1 MLIVKAISGYTS
13 CQKVKTYLEKRNRAL
28 ARDFYNLSWDER
40 EMEGYD
46 EVLKDAVEW
55 ADEMDATR
63 AGNGNDEAYEG
74 RRARTYKHFI
84 ISPDPDDRID
94 LAALRELAGA
104 WAMKFFEDYQVA
116 VVYHDDNES
125 RIPHA
130 HLIVN
135 CTNLVT
141 GNRLHT
147 DNPFELNRALQDMAR
162 ERGLSGLSNIMEHDE
177 GLSRL
182 AAKDVLEK
190 TARTMQA
197 TYMSRPERE
206 LVDGGAYSWVAD
218 IRSRVSVAKGL
229 ARNENEFRG
238 ILDMLGVA
246 IADNSPKA
254 TNRDWIY
261 SLADDPR
268 CKVTGGRL
276 GYLYSRRSLENGF
289 ENKATYRPDAA
300 SLRAILKAAKDAVIL
315 NDLTELDR
323 MASALEI
330 CARFGMRSIADCD
343 KRIKAVEARIENG
356 SGSETEKKSLVALR
370 EVRDFVA
377 ANGLLPRTVSPLKTD
392 KPKNPGARGGGGKK
406 SVETHRSRQRDDQ
419 RNDREKGA
427 R

>member
-1 MLIVKAISGYTS
+1 MMPIVKAISGHTS

-40 EMEGYD
+40 AMEGYD
-46 EVLKDAVEW
+46 ETTKDAVEW

-74 RRARTYKHFI
+74 RRARTYKYFI

-94 LAALRELAGA
+94 LAALRELAGT
-104 WAMKFFEDYQVA
+104 WAMRFFGDYQVA
-116 VVYHDDNES
+116 IVYHDDNES

-135 CTNLVT
+135 CTNLAT

-162 ERGLSGLSNIMEHDE
+162 ERGLSGLSNTMEHDE

-182 AAKDVLEK
+182 AAKDVPEK

-206 LVDGGAYSWVAD
+206 LVNGGAYSWVAD
-218 IRSRVSVAKGL
+218 IRSRVAVAKGL

-246 IADNSPKA
+246 MADNSSKA

-261 SLADDPR
+261 SLADDPK

-276 GYLYSRRSLENGF
+276 GYLYSQRSLENGF
-289 ENKATYRPDAA
+289 ENKTAYRPDAA
-300 SLRAILKAAKDAVIL
+300 SSRAILKAAKDAVIL
-315 NDLTELDR
+315 NDLAELDR
-323 MASALEI
+323 MASALET
-330 CARFGMRSIADCD
+330 CARFGMRSIADCG

-356 SGSETEKKSLVALR
+356 DGSETEKKSLIALQ
-370 EVRDFVA
+370 EARDFVA
-377 ANGLLPRTVSPLKTD
+377 ANGLLPRTAAPLKTG
-392 KPKNPGARGGGGKK
+392 KPKNPGTRGDRKK
-406 SVETHRSRQRDDQ
+406 PAEAHRPKQRDAQ
-419 RNDREKGA
+419 RNNREKGA